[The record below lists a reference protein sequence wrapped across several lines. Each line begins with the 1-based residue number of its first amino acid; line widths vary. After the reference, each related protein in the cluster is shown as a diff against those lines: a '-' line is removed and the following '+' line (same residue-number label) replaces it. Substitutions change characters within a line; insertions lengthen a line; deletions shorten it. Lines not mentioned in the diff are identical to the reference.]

1 MAPDMTEAL
10 RSTRTVAVIMGGG
23 AGTRLHPLT
32 LDRAKP
38 AVPLAGKYRLVD
50 IPISNCL
57 NSGLRKIYLLT
68 QFNSSSLHRHI
79 QRTYKFDEFSDGYVE
94 IMAAQQTP
102 DKTTG
107 WYQGTADAV
116 RRNLR
121 HLDNEAHDLVLI
133 LSGDQ
138 LYRMDYREILA
149 HHIARQADITVATLP
164 VRRAEARGFGIMQI
178 GPDSQIVRFVEK
190 PKEDPVLD
198 GLRLDAR
205 MRERMGIQA
214 DEDMFLASMG
224 IYVFNRDTLKA
235 ALDNERIDFGKDII
249 PSSMQKHSVFAYVF
263 EGYWEDIGTIKAFF
277 NANLDLCAPL
287 PKFNLFDRIRPIYTR
302 PRYLPASKCH
312 GGRLKDAVLADGC
325 IIGDATL
332 TRALLGIRSV
342 IGSGVTMEEVVM
354 MGADYYDDQQ
364 TRPFPDAPPLGV
376 GDGTLVR
383 RAIIDKN
390 VRIGRGCV
398 ITPEGKEPHGDHPLF
413 CVRDGIIVIPKG
425 TIIPDG
431 TKL

>member
-1 MAPDMTEAL
+1 MLEAL

-23 AGTRLHPLT
+23 AGTRLYPLT
-32 LDRAKP
+32 KDRAKP

-79 QRTYKFDEFSDGYVE
+79 QKTYKFDEFSDGYVE

-121 HLDNEAHDLVLI
+121 HLDNEAHELVLI

-149 HHIARQADITVATLP
+149 HHIARQADITVATIP
-164 VRRAEARGFGIMQI
+164 VRRSAASGFGIMQI
-178 GPDSQIVRFVEK
+178 GPDSRIVRFVEK
-190 PKEDPVLD
+190 PSEDALLD
-198 GLRLDAR
+198 GLRLDPA
-205 MRERMGIQA
+205 MRNGLGLQGA
-214 DEDMFLASMG
+214 EDLFLASMG
-224 IYVFNRDTLKA
+224 IYVFNAEVLKA
-235 ALDNERIDFGKDII
+235 ALNNDRIDFGKDII
-249 PSSMQKHSVFAYVF
+249 PSSIQNHPVFAYVF

-277 NANLDLCAPL
+277 NANLDLCTPL
-287 PKFNLFDRIRPIYTR
+287 PKFNLFDRVRPIYTR

-325 IIGDATL
+325 VIGDATL
-332 TRALLGIRSV
+332 SRALLGIRSV
-342 IGSGVTMEEVVM
+342 IGSGVTLEEVVM

-364 TRPFPDAPPLGV
+364 MRPFPEAPPLGV
-376 GDGTLVR
+376 GDGTTVK

-390 VRIGRGCV
+390 VRIGRNCV
-398 ITPEGKEPHGDHPLF
+398 ISPEGKASREDHPLY

-425 TIIPDG
+425 TVIPDG
-431 TKL
+431 TAL

>member
-1 MAPDMTEAL
+1 MAPDMLEAL
-10 RSTRTVAVIMGGG
+10 RATRTVAVVMGGG

-164 VRRAEARGFGIMQI
+164 VRRAEAKGFGIMQT
-178 GPDSQIVRFVEK
+178 GPDSRIVRFVEK
-190 PKEDPVLD
+190 PKEDAVLD
-198 GLRLDAR
+198 DLRLDAR

-249 PSSMQKHSVFAYVF
+249 PSSMQKHAVFAYVF

-277 NANLDLCAPL
+277 NANLDLCAPM

-342 IGSGVTMEEVVM
+342 IGSGVSMEEVVM
-354 MGADYYDDQQ
+354 MGADHYDDQQ
-364 TRPFPDAPPLGV
+364 MRPFPEAPPLGV
-376 GDGTLVR
+376 GDGTQVR

-390 VRIGRGCV
+390 VRIGRNCV
-398 ITPEGKEPHGDHPLF
+398 ISPEGKGPHVDHELY
-413 CVRDGIIVIPKG
+413 CVREGIIVIPKG
-425 TIIPDG
+425 TIIQDG
-431 TKL
+431 TRL